1 MIEIICDQYELY
13 PAEAFD
19 SLITEPFQF
28 EDELVNI
35 KIHAAA
41 GESLRVIVRNRALFD
56 WFDAAAKYGAK
67 KRVIDPVV
75 ELANE
80 LQQHYMPDYLKE
92 NPRWIVEL
100 RLLEKLKE
108 HPVKGESADNWLK
121 RVLLGEAWV
130 KNVLISPEDLSEIF
144 LFLVSRKESSLHPLE
159 KYLIAENYQD
169 WSLVKSNNSALFA
182 WLKENPFNR
191 AKYIVWEQLLSL
203 FPEDKI
209 SAWLQQGH
217 VWYELSLFPNRLQL
231 PRLDLNIQLPD
242 SITTFAIAF
251 LEEEWK
257 FSPDKALLFIS
268 GNLDFENNFL
278 MEQLRQQLQNEVAI
292 SQTVYEKLLEFKNFP
307 KVIVLARQL
316 LPAKKP
322 SGLALG
328 SSINEVQDWTA
339 NEYLPFYNSCALLGL
354 LDLTEPYISE
364 FEGWLEQHYTDMLFG
379 KGMAFKQISKIKE
392 HVIAGESVLI
402 FVFDGLDYVCA
413 RDELLPALQKKGFF
427 SSNNITPYFSF
438 LPTQTY
444 VAKPTLVAGK
454 MKSQIPDELPNA
466 YFYKKL
472 LQEYLGIPE
481 DDIRSKTD
489 RDGSLLDLIQK
500 PAKAYLYLDNH
511 LDQEFLHKNYP
522 QHLRGKKYGEY
533 VQKKAEVISQCVKD
547 FKNMYGKS
555 LQASICSD
563 HGYTIIPKNCP
574 IIDVP
579 VTKSGKTRTLFASE
593 TEKIDELDQ
602 DKIWELNSDLYGL
615 NDTMIIPRGYAC
627 FNKRP
632 QGATHGGCSPQ
643 EMAVPWF
650 FLSEDKPE
658 PPKALS
664 FSIEGELF
672 RKRVDNMVTV
682 IVSNSNQYPITIVKL
697 KIEGLDVASYLPKT
711 IGSKCIGKFES
722 KYNASTVAESHVE
735 FSVYYCFRSPSD
747 ELEQNLTI
755 TVPTTGAMT
764 TEFGDDF
771 EF

>member
-1 MIEIICDQYELY
+1 MIEIICDQYELHS
-13 PAEAFD
+13 AEEFD

-28 EDELVNI
+28 EDELANI
-35 KIHAAA
+35 KNHAES
-41 GESLRVIVRNRALFD
+41 GESLRVIVRNPALFE
-56 WFDAAAKYGAK
+56 WFDAAVKYGVK
-67 KRVIDPVV
+67 KRVIDPVF

-80 LQQHYMPDYLKE
+80 LHQHYVPEYLKE

-100 RLLEKLKE
+100 RLLEKVRE
-108 HPVKGESADNWLK
+108 HPVKGESADNCLK
-121 RVLLGEAWV
+121 RLLLGDAWV
-130 KNVLISPEDLSEIF
+130 KNVPTSSDDLSEIF

-159 KYLIAENYQD
+159 KHLITENHHD
-169 WSLVKSNNSALFA
+169 WSFDKSDNSALFA
-182 WLKENPFNR
+182 WLKENPFSR
-191 AKYIVWEQLLSL
+191 AQYIVWEQLLSL

-209 SAWLQQGH
+209 SAWLQQDH
-217 VWYELSLFPNRLQL
+217 VWYELTLFPNRHQL
-231 PRLDLNIQLPD
+231 PRLDLNIQLPE

-251 LEEEWK
+251 LEDEWK
-257 FSPDKALLFIS
+257 ISPDNALLFIS

-278 MEQLRQQLQNEVAI
+278 MEQLRHQLQNEVAI
-292 SQTVYEKLLEFKNFP
+292 SQTVYDKILEFKNFP
-307 KVIVLARQL
+307 KLISLAHQL

-322 SGLALG
+322 SELALV
-328 SSINEVQDWTA
+328 SSISEVQDWTA

-364 FEGWLEQHYTDMLFG
+364 FEVWLEQHYTDMLFG
-379 KGMAFKQISKIKE
+379 QGMAFKQISKIKE

-402 FVFDGLDYVCA
+402 FVFDGLDYLCA
-413 RDELLPALQKKGFF
+413 RDDLLPAMQNMGFF
-427 SSNNITPYFSF
+427 PSNSITPYFSF

-454 MKSQIPDELPNA
+454 MKSQLPDEIPNA

-472 LQEYLGIPE
+472 LQEYLGLSE
-481 DDIRSKTD
+481 DNIRSKTD
-489 RDGSLLDLIQK
+489 RDGNLLDLIEK
-500 PAKAYLYLDNH
+500 PAKVYLYLDNH
-511 LDQEFLHKNYP
+511 LDQELLHKNYR

-533 VQKKAEVISQCVKD
+533 VQKKAEEIAQCVKD

-555 LQASICSD
+555 LQVSICSD
-563 HGYTIIPKNCP
+563 HGYTIIPKNSS
-574 IIDVP
+574 IIDVT
-579 VTKSGKTRTLFASE
+579 VTKPEKTRTLFASE

-602 DKIWELNSDLYGL
+602 DRIWELNSDLYGL

-664 FSIEGELF
+664 FSIEGGIF
-672 RKRVDNMVTV
+672 RKRVDNMLTV
-682 IVSNSNQYPITIVKL
+682 IMSNSNQYPITIVKL
-697 KIEGLDVASYLPKT
+697 DIEGLDVGAYLPKT
-711 IGSKCIGKFES
+711 IGSKCIGKLES
-722 KYNASTVAESHVE
+722 KYDASAVAESHVE
-735 FSVYYCFRSPSD
+735 FSVYYYFRSPSD

-764 TEFGDDF
+764 TDFGDDF
-771 EF
+771 DF